1 MHHSHT
7 SLSSDT
13 PVYEAKIVT
22 ITDEIIHPSML
33 LFYRFALD
41 LYKNQLLDVNLPFT
55 NPFRGTTMVGY
66 NHKNK
71 VITLFSLIVSRY
83 PEGYI

>member
-1 MHHSHT
+1 MTLSPSTAPLSHLPP
-7 SLSSDT
+7 SYA
-13 PVYEAKIVT
+13 PVYEANIVS
-22 ITDEIIHPSML
+22 ITDDIIHISVL
-33 LFYRFALD
+33 LFDRFALD

-71 VITLFSLIVSRY
+71 VTT
-83 PEGYI
+83 

>member
-1 MHHSHT
+1 LP
-7 SLSSDT
+7 LSSSRAPLSHLPPSYT
-13 PVYEAKIVT
+13 PVYDANIVS
-22 ITDEIIHPSML
+22 ITDDIMHISVL
-33 LFYRFALD
+33 LFDRFALD

-71 VITLFSLIVSRY
+71 VTT
-83 PEGYI
+83 

>member
-1 MHHSHT
+1 MAPLSH
-7 SLSSDT
+7 LSPIYV
-13 PVYEAKIVT
+13 PVYEANIVSISDDIMHIST
-22 ITDEIIHPSML
+22 L
-33 LFYRFALD
+33 LFDRFALD

-71 VITLFSLIVSRY
+71 VTA
-83 PEGYI
+83 